1 MGIKLLVKKK
11 QKPNFP
17 RKKMQFTEKLHR
29 EWGEREYMYIIIVA
43 SNYFSTNRK
52 GRLLSAE

>member
-1 MGIKLLVKKK
+1 
-11 QKPNFP
+11 
-17 RKKMQFTEKLHR
+17 MQFTEKLHR